1 MPDASLSRTPQ
12 DSPAKPATPAHGRI
26 RTVLEMIKFEHSVFA
41 LPFALTGALL
51 AARATHQR
59 PHGWP
64 SAWQVFWIV
73 VAMVAARSAAMTVNR
88 IVDLRYDREN
98 PRTAQRALATGALS
112 LNFAWL
118 FTLAAVAVFFVAASQ
133 LNPLAL
139 KLAPLAV
146 GILFFYSFT
155 KRFTNWSHLFLGF
168 ALGVAPAAAWIAITG
183 GLDARICSVVAAKP
197 SARSRAFMAHRQAV
211 DEAKQAADATLWVGG
226 FDVLYAC
233 QDVDYDLRA
242 GLFSVPKRFG
252 VANALLIARALHV
265 GAVALLC
272 WLAAS
277 FALPWPAWL
286 GVAVAAALLAYE
298 HSLVK
303 ADDLSKLDAAF
314 FAMNGYISISFLL
327 FWGAAAAVWK
337 V

>member
-1 MPDASLSRTPQ
+1 MKRN
-12 DSPAKPATPAHGRI
+12 RI
-26 RTVLEMIKFEHSVFA
+26 QIVLEMIKFEHSVFA

-51 AARATHQR
+51 AARVSQN
-59 PHGWP
+59 GWP
-64 SAWQVFWIV
+64 SLRQIAWIV
-73 VAMVAARSAAMTVNR
+73 VAMVAARSAAMTINR

-98 PRTAQRALATGALS
+98 PRTSKRALATGDLS
-112 LNFAWL
+112 VSFAWV
-118 FTLAAVAVFFVAASQ
+118 FTIVAVGLFFVAAWQ
-133 LNPLAL
+133 LNRLAL
-139 KLAPLAV
+139 ELAPVALA
-146 GILFFYSFT
+146 ILFFYSFT

-168 ALGVAPAAAWIAITG
+168 ALGISPAAAWIAVTG
-183 GLDARICSVVAAKP
+183 GLDLRILILCAA
-197 SARSRAFMAHRQAV
+197 V
-211 DEAKQAADATLWVGG
+211 TLWVGG

-252 VANALLIARALHV
+252 IAQALLIARAMHV
-265 GAVALLC
+265 GVVALLT

-286 GVAVAAALLAYE
+286 GIAVVAVLLTYE

-314 FAMNGYISISFLL
+314 FAVNGYISLLFLF
-327 FWGAAAAVWK
+327 FWGAATAVWH